1 MELNYVIT
9 PQDFVDYNIYFI
21 DHDPLTQKSIR
32 NMSIILAGLVIVG
45 GTGLMYALNSL
56 TPVSVAVYLILA
68 VACFLGLLP

>member
-45 GTGLMYALNSL
+45 GTGLMYALH
-56 TPVSVAVYLILA
+56 
-68 VACFLGLLP
+68 